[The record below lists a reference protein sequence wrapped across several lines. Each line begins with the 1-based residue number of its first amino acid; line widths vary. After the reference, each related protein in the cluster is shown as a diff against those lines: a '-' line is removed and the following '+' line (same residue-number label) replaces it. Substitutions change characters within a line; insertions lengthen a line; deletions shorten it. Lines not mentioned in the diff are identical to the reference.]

1 MNISLVKFGLLVFA
15 GLLITF
21 IVLKPIVYNE
31 DKYKVVIVNASEHP
45 ISSAIITGV
54 GQNSGKIGPILVGK
68 INDFI
73 FIPEEDGVLAYSIKQ
88 NDREL
93 TGVINDTLKKN
104 EVGEVFVVVGEMYK
118 VSIKENFDI

>member
-15 GLLITF
+15 GLLIMF

-45 ISSAIITGV
+45 ITSATITGV

-73 FIPEEDGVLAYSIKQ
+73 FIPEEDGVLEYSIKQ

-93 TGVINDTLKKN
+93 TGVVNGALKKN
-104 EVGEVFVVVGEMYK
+104 DVGEIYVVVGEMYK
-118 VSIKENFDI
+118 VRIKENYDI

>member
-1 MNISLVKFGLLVFA
+1 MNNPLTKFGLLVLA

-21 IVLKPIVYNE
+21 VALKPIVYNE

-45 ISSAIITGV
+45 ITSATITGV

-73 FIPEEDGVLAYSIKQ
+73 FTPEEDGVLEYSINQ

-93 TGVINDTLKKN
+93 TGIVNGALKKN
-104 EVGEVFVVVGEMYK
+104 DVGKIYVVVGEMYK
-118 VSIKENFDI
+118 VRIEENFDI